1 MSSYI
6 CVLLI
11 LRRPCIDCMFMN
23 MHIELTHGS
32 VSDSLA
38 FQLRVIFPMYLILFG
53 RLYYTIIYTYSTLM
67 YHLQDSNVSSSHN
80 QLSSAPLRN
89 TMELTLDAVVSRRPL
104 ATKGR
109 YKAERAW
116 SSHSPGY
123 ERGRFQ
129 PIDNLDLHSVSPSQ
143 ISKPIGG
150 ESRPPLHES
159 LTSTC
164 SQRTRH
170 AEMAE

>member
-1 MSSYI
+1 
-6 CVLLI
+6 
-11 LRRPCIDCMFMN
+11 MFMN

-116 SSHSPGY
+116 SSRSPGY
-123 ERGRFQ
+123 ERGVFNQ
-129 PIDNLDLHSVSPSQ
+129 
-143 ISKPIGG
+143 
-150 ESRPPLHES
+150 
-159 LTSTC
+159 LTT
-164 SQRTRH
+164 
-170 AEMAE
+170 